1 MMEEGRKASSFQEF
15 YDLWYRTNEKSMED
29 LFATAEFSAAFGE
42 FTDKYFRYLTASN
55 KVVERNLS
63 FLPIP
68 TNKDMNGLYRTVY
81 DLRKDVRD
89 LKKEM
94 ESCKSETVA
103 ATKAVK

>member
-1 MMEEGRKASSFQEF
+1 MHPSLQEF
-15 YDLWYRTNEKSMED
+15 YDLWYSTNEKSMED

-63 FLPIP
+63 SLPIP

-94 ESCKSETVA
+94 ESCKSEIVA